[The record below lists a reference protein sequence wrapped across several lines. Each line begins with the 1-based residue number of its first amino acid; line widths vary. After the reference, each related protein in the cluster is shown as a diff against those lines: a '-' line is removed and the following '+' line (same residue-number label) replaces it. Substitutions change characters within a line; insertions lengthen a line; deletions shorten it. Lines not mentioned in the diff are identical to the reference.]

1 MDNLIARDNRVLE
14 KQVETAL
21 AKAEKSFAIW
31 NRSHSNF
38 AWTNIIVGT
47 QYMPCR
53 RLRQISAELS
63 KKKDAL
69 TEVKYKYL
77 EKRKRAELKRH
88 EAKGEEDEL
97 KKEYL
102 LLKAEQLEATA
113 EMVRKPYVGAI
124 KDVLELTRLYTQIEQ
139 QITNEY
145 GKLDEEVFEIEEAKY
160 WVMRSFAQS
169 LRDIRQTGVIH
180 AGNQELLEQ
189 IGLDPSV
196 VQQLLVAYLQSNAR
210 ETFPSSIGLET
221 FLSDCAEEYYKASL
235 SKMKR
240 LGFSEIIEKNNIF
253 VDESCN

>member
-1 MDNLIARDNRVLE
+1 MDNLITRDNRVLE

-21 AKAEKSFAIW
+21 AKTEKSFAIW

-38 AWTNIIVGT
+38 VWTNIIVGT

-53 RLRQISAELS
+53 QLRQISAELS

-69 TEVKYKYL
+69 TEAKYKYL
-77 EKRKRAELKRH
+77 DKQKRAELKRH
-88 EAKGEEDEL
+88 EAEGEEDTL

-113 EMVRKPYVGAI
+113 EMVHKPYVGAI

-139 QITNEY
+139 QIVNEY

-196 VQQLLVAYLQSNAR
+196 VQKLLVAYLQSNER
-210 ETFPSSIGLET
+210 ETFPSSIGLEK
-221 FLSDCAEEYYKASL
+221 FLSDCAEEYYNASL